1 MIRLLTLLGSLLLA
15 TASAR
20 AEDFSGFYAG
30 VNAGY
35 GRGHED
41 TKGTAGTPAPAAA
54 LPEGRG
60 GDDGLPPSASAAAS
74 TLRRSGSG
82 RSPAGH

>member
-30 VNAGY
+30 VSAGY

-41 TKGTAGTPAPAAA
+41 TKGTGGTPGPTTT

-60 GDDGLPPSASAAAS
+60 ADDGLPPSASAAAS
-74 TLRRSGSG
+74 SLRRSGFG
-82 RSPAGH
+82 RSAPGH